1 MSKERPDHADAQLI
15 VQFYDLRREAVMRQ
29 SRDTMNTKFLPR
41 TFEDIL
47 AVTKGDHP
55 MNAAWRQVSTYWEMV
70 YGMVKHDIVSPG
82 YFLES
87 NAEGLFIFAKMAPF
101 LEQIRKDTTP
111 RSLMNAEWVATQC
124 PEGRALFETISQR
137 VRTLAAMQKPQ

>member
-70 YGMVKHDIVSPG
+70 YGMARYGVAHTD
-82 YFLES
+82 FLLES
-87 NAEGLFIFAKMAPF
+87 NGEGLFLFAKVQPYLAVIRQTANPRAF
-101 LEQIRKDTTP
+101 L
-111 RSLMNAEWVATQC
+111 SAEWIAT
-124 PEGRALFETISQR
+124 EVDLG
-137 VRTLAAMQKPQ
+137 RTLLQMFRRRVETKLQAR